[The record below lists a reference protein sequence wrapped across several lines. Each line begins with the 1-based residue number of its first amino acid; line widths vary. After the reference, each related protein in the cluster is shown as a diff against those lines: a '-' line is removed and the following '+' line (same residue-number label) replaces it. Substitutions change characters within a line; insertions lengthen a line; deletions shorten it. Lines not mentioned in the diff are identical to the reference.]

1 MAKKTTKK
9 SSAKKKTTRAKR
21 KSTKPEKSQLEAGLD
36 KIAETP
42 EKIVDEISEGVPS
55 SFVLLG
61 RSVTFLFK
69 HMKKLIGISMV
80 LYVLYFLL
88 IRAGSTFDIE
98 SYDQLISDELG
109 DNDLVNNVLLT
120 GILIGSGGNADT
132 SASSVS
138 SLLLFVIGSLALIW
152 AIRHLTAGKK
162 FRTRDSYYKGM
173 YPLIP
178 FMIIL
183 FVITIQLIPFVVGGF
198 LYSTAEINNLITSGI
213 ERTLFVSGWIAL
225 GLLSVYWL
233 ANSIMSI
240 YAVTLPDI
248 YPLQALRSTKKVV
261 KGRRWSIFI
270 KVFML
275 GVFLLLFG
283 GSLLFACVALFPSVA
298 VYMYDI
304 IAILALLFAHIY
316 LFKLYRSLL

>member
-1 MAKKTTKK
+1 MSKKTTKK
-9 SSAKKKTTRAKR
+9 PPAKKKTSRAKR
-21 KSTKPEKSQLEAGLD
+21 KKTKPEKNQLEVGLN

-42 EKIVDEISEGVPS
+42 EKIVEEISEGVPS

-69 HMKKLIGISMV
+69 HMKKLFGVFLVM
-80 LYVLYFLL
+80 YVLYFLFV
-88 IRAGSTFDIE
+88 RAGSTFDIE

-120 GILIGSGGNADT
+120 GILIGSGGNSDA
-132 SASSVS
+132 SVS
-138 SLLLFVIGSLALIW
+138 SISSFLLLVMGSLAFIW

-162 FRTRDSYYKGM
+162 FLIRDAYYKVM

-178 FMIIL
+178 FVIIL
-183 FVITIQLIPFVVGGF
+183 FVITVQLVPFVVGGF
-198 LYSTAEINNLITSGI
+198 LYSTAEINGLITSGI

-233 ANSIMSI
+233 SNSIMSI
-240 YAVTLPDI
+240 YATTLPDI
-248 YPLQALRSTKKVV
+248 YPMQALRSTKKVV

-283 GSLLFACVALFPSVA
+283 GSLLFMIVAFFPSVA
-298 VYMYDI
+298 VYFYDI
-304 IAILALLFAHIY
+304 MAVFALLFAHIY

>member
-9 SSAKKKTTRAKR
+9 APAKKKQTRAKR
-21 KSTKPEKSQLEAGLD
+21 KSAKPEKNQLEAGLD

-42 EKIVDEISEGVPS
+42 EKIVEEISEGVPS
-55 SFVLLG
+55 SFVLLAQ
-61 RSVTFLFK
+61 SVTFLFK
-69 HMKKLIGISMV
+69 HMKKLLGISLVMYL
-80 LYVLYFLL
+80 LYLLL

-109 DNDLVNNVLLT
+109 DSELVNKALLT
-120 GILIGSGGNADT
+120 GILIGSGGSSET
-132 SASSVS
+132 SASGVS
-138 SLLLFVIGSLALIW
+138 GFLLFIVGSLAFIW
-152 AIRHLTAGKK
+152 GIRHLTAGKK
-162 FRTRDSYYKGM
+162 FRIRDAYYKGM

-178 FMIIL
+178 FMLVI

-198 LYSTAEINNLITSGI
+198 LYSTAEINGLITSGI
-213 ERTLFVSGWIAL
+213 ERTLFVSGWIAM

-233 ANSIMSI
+233 SNSVMSV

-275 GVFLLLFG
+275 GIFLLLFS
-283 GSLLFACVALFPSVA
+283 GSLLFLFVALFPAIA
-298 VYMYDI
+298 VYIYDI
-304 IAILALLFAHIY
+304 MAVFTLLFAHIY